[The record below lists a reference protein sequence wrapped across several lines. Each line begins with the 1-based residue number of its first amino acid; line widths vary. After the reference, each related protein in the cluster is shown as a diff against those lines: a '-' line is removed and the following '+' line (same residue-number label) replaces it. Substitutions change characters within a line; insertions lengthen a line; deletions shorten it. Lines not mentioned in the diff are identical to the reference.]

1 MSLAWRLALRDLRGG
16 LTGLRLLAV
25 CIILG
30 VAALAGVGSLGA
42 AIVKGLEAQGRV
54 ILGGDIELQLTQQ
67 TASAAQRA
75 AFGDLGT
82 VSTTVRMRAMAA
94 RPDGAEAVLAE
105 LKAVDDRYPLYGEL
119 TLSAGRRPRGQ
130 EVAIAP
136 ALADR
141 LRVGVGDKVRIG
153 NADLGVSGIIASEP
167 DRVGAGF
174 SLGATAMVDPAG
186 MAATRLVQPGSLYDS
201 EYRIRLKSGLT
212 TSAAEARLERA
223 FPDADWRFRDSS
235 NAAPSVRRFVERL
248 GQFLTLVGLTA
259 LVVAGIG
266 VTNGVAS
273 YLDGKR
279 PGIATLKALG
289 ASSAMIFRIYLIQ
302 IGLVTAGA
310 VVVGLGVGL
319 LVPWVV
325 LWVAG
330 DALPVPPQLGLHPV
344 PLLIAAVYGALVAV
358 VFALA
363 PLAQARG
370 VAAAALFRGGVE
382 TLPPPS
388 RGVIAII
395 LAAALGIAALAITTA
410 REPGVA
416 AIFLAAATGLLVV
429 LALVGRGVVT
439 LARRLPRPRR
449 PLLRLAIANLH
460 APATQTERLVIAL
473 GLGLSLFALL
483 AVVET
488 NLSGQINRV
497 VPAKAPSFFIL
508 DIPSADLDRFRAL
521 VKEKAPDGTLV
532 TVPSL
537 RGPVVEIGGQRVA
550 DMKNI
555 PDNAWVLRGDRG
567 LTFAATLPAGNR
579 VVEGAWWSADYA
591 GPPLVSLDID
601 AARALGL
608 KIGDSLTVS
617 VLGVEVP
624 ARIASFREIDWDSLG
639 FNFAIIFAPGA
650 LEGAPHT
657 FAATLAMDP
666 TGEAG
671 LNRAV
676 TAAFP
681 SVSLIRVKDVV
692 IAVTEMMGQMSV
704 AVRAAASV
712 AIAAGIAVLI
722 GAIAAARRARTYD
735 AVLLKLLGATRGQV
749 LLSQALEYALLAL
762 VVAALALAIGAAGGW
777 YVVTQLFDLD
787 WMPDWPTVGLTLVA
801 GAVLTLGLGLA
812 GSLPALAARPARAL
826 RAL

>member
-1 MSLAWRLALRDLRGG
+1 MSLAWRLALRDLRGS

-25 CIILG
+25 CIVLG

-42 AIVKGLEAQGRV
+42 AIVKGLEAEGRV
-54 ILGGDIELQLTQQ
+54 ILGGDLEVELTQQ
-67 TASAAQRA
+67 AAPAHQLA
-75 AFGDLGT
+75 ALRNLGT
-82 VSTTVRMRAMAA
+82 VSTTVRMRAMAS

-105 LKAVDDRYPLYGEL
+105 LKGVDGHYPLYGAL
-119 TLSAGRRPRGQ
+119 TLSAGRRPQGL

-136 ALADR
+136 ALAER
-141 LRVGVGDKVRIG
+141 LRVGVGDRVRIG
-153 NADLGVSGIIASEP
+153 NTELGVSGIIANEP
-167 DRVGAGF
+167 DRIGAGF
-174 SLGATAMVDPAG
+174 SIGATAMVDHSG
-186 MAATRLVQPGSLYDS
+186 MAATALVQPGSLYDT
-201 EYRIRLKSGLT
+201 EYRIRLKPGLT
-212 TSAAEARLERA
+212 ASAAQERLERA
-223 FPDADWRFRDSS
+223 FPDAGWQFRDSS

-289 ASSAMIFRIYLIQ
+289 ASSATIFRLYLIQ
-302 IGLVTAGA
+302 IGLVAAGS
-310 VVVGLGVGL
+310 VVLGLGIGM

-330 DALPVPPQLGLHPV
+330 DALPVPPQLGLHPI
-344 PLLIAAVYGALVAV
+344 PLLIAAVYGGLVAV
-358 VFALA
+358 MFALA
-363 PLAQARG
+363 PLARARG

-395 LAAALGIAALAITTA
+395 VVAALGIASLAIATA
-410 REPGVA
+410 REPDVA
-416 AIFLAAATGLLVV
+416 AIFLAAAAGLLVA
-429 LALVGRGVVT
+429 LTLVGRGVVAF
-439 LARRLPRPRR
+439 ARRLPRSRR

-460 APATQTERLVIAL
+460 APAAQTERLVVAL
-473 GLGLSLFALL
+473 GLGLSLFTLL
-483 AVVET
+483 AVIET
-488 NLSGQINRV
+488 NLAGQIART
-497 VPAKAPSFFIL
+497 VPVKAPSFFIL
-508 DIPSADLDRFRAL
+508 DVPSTELDRFRAL
-521 VKEKAPDGTLV
+521 VDERAPGGTLI

-537 RGPVVEIGGQRVA
+537 RGPVVEVGGQRVA
-550 DMKNI
+550 EMKDI
-555 PDNAWVLRGDRG
+555 PEGAWILRGDRG
-567 LTFAATLPAGNR
+567 LTYAAALPAGNR
-579 VVEGAWWSADYA
+579 VVEGEWWSEDYA
-591 GPPLVSLDID
+591 GPPLVSID
-601 AARALGL
+601 LEAARALGL

-650 LEGAPHT
+650 LEGAPHS

-666 TGEAG
+666 AGEAA

-692 IAVTEMMGQMSV
+692 NAVAGMMDQMSV

-762 VVAALALAIGAAGGW
+762 VVAVLALGIGAAGGW
-777 YVVTQLFDLD
+777 YVVTQLFELD
-787 WMPDWPTVGLTLVA
+787 WAPDWPTVGLTLVA

-812 GSLPALAARPARAL
+812 GALPALAARPARAL
-826 RAL
+826 RTL